1 MKTRNKVLLWIMG
14 LTLIIAWTTG
24 AVRKSS
30 NWITNPDASFETRFT
45 AETVSWISAYKD
57 NYTGL
62 HWEANPSTGTFY
74 WSGNN
79 SYREPTWDGSNYTY
93 PSWRVVG
100 DYPAFKRCV
109 DFWGE
114 WRLPT
119 IEELYTLVSYTG
131 KNGNNA
137 YTLHPN
143 ISNNTQGYWTAN
155 EYPTTTTYAL
165 YVSFATGVT
174 ASTTKNSST
183 TNNLRLVVC
192 VHD

>member
-1 MKTRNKVLLWIMG
+1 M
-14 LTLIIAWTTG
+14 
-24 AVRKSS
+24 
-30 NWITNPDASFETRFT
+30 
-45 AETVSWISAYKD
+45 
-57 NYTGL
+57 
-62 HWEANPSTGTFY
+62 
-74 WSGNN
+74 
-79 SYREPTWDGSNYTY
+79 
-93 PSWRVVG
+93 
-100 DYPAFKRCV
+100 
-109 DFWGE
+109 
-114 WRLPT
+114 
-119 IEELYTLVSYTG
+119 EELYTLVSYTG